1 MEFVNTPGKVNLVDD
16 GRGWLRGVPSGQ
28 QDSVREICPG
38 CHLLCHRGQTWI
50 EKARFLSNMSVC
62 HWNEYD
68 ADYYDYNPSSIQVG
82 TNCTDSIS
90 EVNGLYLGKF

>member
-1 MEFVNTPGKVNLVDD
+1 MEFVNTPGKVNLVSDRGGWIR
-16 GRGWLRGVPSGQ
+16 GRPSVQ

-50 EKARFLSNMSVC
+50 EKAHFLSNMSVF

-68 ADYYDYNPSSIQVG
+68 EDDYDYNNS
-82 TNCTDSIS
+82 
-90 EVNGLYLGKF
+90 